1 MMNGYRIRCRI
12 RYRIRYMND
21 ACLCKLQLQYRICI
35 SYTISYVRYRI
46 RYRIYCIRY
55 RMLNVRYRMSDVR
68 YRIRHLQK
76 LRYRRCLVQV
86 LAIFVYDVVY
96 DIVRN
101 IVCQMYDIVRRTYDI
116 VYDICKNYD
125 IVGFWYRFLP
135 LLYTT
140 SYTISYVIS

>member
-1 MMNGYRIRCRI
+1 M
-12 RYRIRYMND
+12 
-21 ACLCKLQLQYRICI
+21 
-35 SYTISYVRYRI
+35 
-46 RYRIYCIRY
+46 
-55 RMLNVRYRMSDVR
+55 
-68 YRIRHLQK
+68 
-76 LRYRRCLVQV
+76 CLVQV

-140 SYTISYVIS
+140 SYANTIRCRT